1 MKDPHRLAP
10 LAAVLAGGFVGS
22 AARAGVGEAF
32 HTAPGAFPSATFIVN
47 IVGAFALGLY
57 LARRELAINPRW
69 SLEFWAIGGLGS
81 FTTFSTFSVG
91 VVKLVDA
98 GSTGTA
104 IVYVV
109 ASTLLGLTAAIL
121 GDRIGSARWAT

>member
-1 MKDPHRLAP
+1 MKVPERIAP

-22 AARAGVGEAF
+22 AARAGIGEAIQA
-32 HTAPGAFPSATFIVN
+32 APGAFPSAVFIVN
-47 IVGAFALGLY
+47 VVGAFVLGLY
-57 LARRELAINPRW
+57 LARREQTVNARW

-91 VVKLVDA
+91 VVKLIDA

-104 IVYVV
+104 VVYVV
-109 ASTLLGLTAAIL
+109 ASTLFGLTAAVI

>member
-1 MKDPHRLAP
+1 VKDPDRFAP
-10 LAAVLAGGFVGS
+10 FAAVLAGGFVGS
-22 AARAGVGEAF
+22 AARAGIGEAI

-57 LARRELAINPRW
+57 LARRERSINARW

-81 FTTFSTFSVG
+81 CTTFSTFSVG
-91 VVKLVDA
+91 VVKLIDA

-104 IVYVV
+104 IIYVV
-109 ASTLLGLTAAIL
+109 ASTLFGLMAAIV
-121 GDRIGSARWAT
+121 GDRIGSSRWAT